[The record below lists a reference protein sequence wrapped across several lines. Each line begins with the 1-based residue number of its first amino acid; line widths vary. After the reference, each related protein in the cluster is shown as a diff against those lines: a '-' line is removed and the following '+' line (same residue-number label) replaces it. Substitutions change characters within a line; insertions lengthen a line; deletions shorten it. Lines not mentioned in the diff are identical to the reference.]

1 MSGITNKQWHY
12 HVLLQSFY
20 TAIFT
25 SFIII
30 ISDYIRPYF
39 KKYYSWTYY
48 DNDGK
53 ENYFRWI
60 PLHIIILTL
69 YYLVIT
75 LFANY
80 IFGYDNIIKPN
91 WNRRFKNLIFR

>member
-1 MSGITNKQWHY
+1 MSDITNKQWHY

-20 TAIFT
+20 TAIFS

-30 ISDYIRPYF
+30 ITDIIRPHL

-53 ENYFRWI
+53 ENYLRWI
-60 PLHIIILTL
+60 PVHIILLSVYFIL
-69 YYLVIT
+69 IT
-75 LFANY
+75 LVANY
-80 IFGYDNIIKPN
+80 IFGYDNIGEIN
-91 WNRRFKNLIFR
+91 WNRRFKI

>member
-1 MSGITNKQWHY
+1 M
-12 HVLLQSFY
+12 VLVQSFY
-20 TAIFT
+20 TAIFS

-30 ISDYIRPYF
+30 ITDIITPYL

-53 ENYFRWI
+53 ENHLRWI
-60 PLHIIILTL
+60 PAHIIILSV
-69 YYLVIT
+69 YFMVIT

-80 IFGYDNIIKPN
+80 IFGYDNISQNN
-91 WNRRFKNLIFR
+91 WTRRF